1 MTSKIRQAFAESA
14 AVKLRFIETYE
25 SEVAQV
31 AQVLIDALRRDGKI
45 LFFGNG
51 GSATDASH
59 LAAEL
64 VNRFAA
70 DRRALPALALAT
82 DMSVVTSISN
92 DHDYSQVFARQIEAF
107 GRRGDVAVAIS
118 TSGNSPN
125 VLKGVETALR
135 LGLITI
141 GFTGGNGGRL
151 ASAVT
156 HAFIVPSTVT
166 ARIQETHITLGHT
179 LCALVEEAFCG

>member
-1 MTSKIRQAFAESA
+1 VNSKIKQAFHESA
-14 AVKLRFIETYE
+14 AVKLRFIEKYE

-31 AQVLIDALRRDGKI
+31 ARILIEALRADHKV
-45 LFFGNG
+45 LLFGNG

-70 DRRALPALALAT
+70 NRRALPALALAT
-82 DMSVVTSISN
+82 DMSVMTSISN
-92 DHDYSQVFARQIEAF
+92 DYDFSEVFARQIEAF
-107 GRRGDVAVAIS
+107 GRAGDVAVAIS

-125 VLKGVETALR
+125 VLKGVETARR
-135 LGLITI
+135 LGLITV
-141 GFTGGNGGRL
+141 GFTGGSGGRL
-151 ASAVT
+151 AGAVA